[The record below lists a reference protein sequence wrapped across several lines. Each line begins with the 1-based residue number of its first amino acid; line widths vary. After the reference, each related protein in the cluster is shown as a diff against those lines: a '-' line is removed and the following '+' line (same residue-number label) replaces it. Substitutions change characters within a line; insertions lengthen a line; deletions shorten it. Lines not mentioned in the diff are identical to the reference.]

1 MLFYLHMNGNL
12 CLLYFNLKIM
22 YVQFITH
29 WYKQNIEEK
38 NAC

>member
-1 MLFYLHMNGNL
+1 MWIYV
-12 CLLYFNLKIM
+12 YYYEFNLKIM